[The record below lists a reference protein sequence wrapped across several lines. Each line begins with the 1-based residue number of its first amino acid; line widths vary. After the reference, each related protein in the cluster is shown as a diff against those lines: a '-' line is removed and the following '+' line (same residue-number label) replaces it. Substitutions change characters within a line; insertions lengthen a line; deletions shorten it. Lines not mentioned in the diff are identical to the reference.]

1 MSAAACHCR
10 CLEAVPDSCLPV
22 PVGILRRAPKR
33 PAGMLVQTRRT
44 AARRKPSFPVT
55 MRSRSF
61 VVVPVATGPATVRTA
76 ARRSGI
82 RWMLA
87 AGLMAAMAATAV
99 RAASDL
105 INIEV
110 EAERAEN
117 GKALDME
124 FHEIER
130 TPELSRARVLAGN
143 GSSASAVSIFVLRGF
158 CAVAESREMKYF
170 HPRPVREE
178 IDGAAVYTAE
188 FADERIA
195 VTPARLPAP
204 DGAGPQRAVAAGIA
218 ADGVFSIDDCRLA
231 GFVR

>member
-1 MSAAACHCR
+1 
-10 CLEAVPDSCLPV
+10 
-22 PVGILRRAPKR
+22 
-33 PAGMLVQTRRT
+33 
-44 AARRKPSFPVT
+44 
-55 MRSRSF
+55 MRSRF
-61 VVVPVATGPATVRTA
+61 LVVVPVATGPATVRAA
-76 ARRSGI
+76 ARRGGLS
-82 RWMLA
+82 WTFAVALVA
-87 AGLMAAMAATAV
+87 ASAATAV
-99 RAASDL
+99 TAARAASDL

-178 IDGAAVYTAE
+178 IDGEAVYTAE
-188 FADERIA
+188 FADDRIA
-195 VTPARLPAP
+195 VTPARLPVA
-204 DGAGPQRAVAAGIA
+204 DGAGPQRAGISGIA